1 MSTSGPMQLMDPL
14 SFLLPPALDHTQ
26 LVSSH
31 HKRYLAWNPTGL
43 QSHSWT
49 PDLHSFTG
57 LCWIFFICSYNSVDL
72 SYNYLTSL
80 FINWLACLMRASS
93 LEHKQGAHLF
103 CSLLYLRTQ
112 KLNKMEIFNISN
124 YWMNIKS
131 HVTPTVGKT
140 QWYIKGSINITIH
153 KVDKNVIA
161 NSSPYG
167 DLAVVY

>member
-43 QSHSWT
+43 HSHSWT

-103 CSLLYLRTQ
+103 CSLLYLQ
-112 KLNKMEIFNISN
+112 HLDQYLAQNIN
-124 YWMNIKS
+124 
-131 HVTPTVGKT
+131 
-140 QWYIKGSINITIH
+140 SINTYILNVVVVIYLRSYLLLPFATPWTVAH
-153 KVDKNVIA
+153 QAPLSMDFPGKNTGV
-161 NSSPYG
+161 G
-167 DLAVVY
+167 CHFLL